1 MNPTEQLQRLW
12 ANLLQ
17 LGPRRL
23 GALAAIGL
31 ATFALVG
38 IAGYYLSRPSMETL
52 YAGLDRQDVSSIGSA
67 LRDADILFDVSAD
80 GTTVSVRYGQTAQA
94 RMLLAEKGL
103 PHSANA
109 GYELYDKMGSLG
121 LTSFMQDITRV
132 RALEGELARTIQSM
146 AGVKAAR
153 VHIVLPDEGSF
164 RRAKQPATA
173 SVLIR
178 ATTVDDAHAAQAIR
192 HLVASAVPG
201 MTPDN
206 VTVLSADGSV
216 LASGD
221 DSANAAPGK
230 MLDLEKQISREV
242 GDNIRK
248 TLAPSLGV
256 NNLQISVAAK
266 LNTDTKQTAETTYD
280 PDRRVERSPRT
291 VKETQNT
298 QNSSATPPT
307 TAGQNVPQAQTPGQ
321 SGKQSNEETSKKE
334 DLTNYEV
341 SSKTVTTVSAGYAV
355 EHLSIAVVLNK
366 AALLTSLGQ
375 KAGGEVPAAKLA
387 EVEQLAASAA
397 GFEKARGDTIKVMAV
412 DFVDSGKELEAVPS
426 TGIMD
431 ALLRQSGTLINA
443 AMILGVT
450 LLVLFFAVRPLTRVL
465 TAPSGEVIA
474 AGPGGFPALPLE
486 PTMGIEGGAAAMALP
501 DPGMMNF
508 GDGGGMAMADN
519 PLAAM
524 DMGGLTPSWDAGG
537 DDGLLDELRPRKTP
551 QKRLEQMIEFDE
563 AQAAAILKQWIH
575 KRAAVA

>member
-1 MNPTEQLQRLW
+1 MNPTEQLRRLA

-38 IAGYYLSRPSMETL
+38 IAGYYLSRPATETL
-52 YAGLDRQDVSSIGSA
+52 YAGLDRQDVSSIGAA
-67 LRDADILFDVSAD
+67 LRDADIPFDVSAD
-80 GTTVSVRYGQTAQA
+80 GTTVSVHYGQTAQA

-192 HLVASAVPG
+192 HLVAAAVPG

-221 DSANAAPGK
+221 DSTNAAPGK

-248 TLAPSLGV
+248 TLSPSLGV

-266 LNTDTKQTAETTYD
+266 LNTDTRQTAETTYD
-280 PDRRVERSPRT
+280 PDRRVERSTRT
-291 VKETQNT
+291 VKETQNS

-366 AALLTSLGQ
+366 AALLASLGQ
-375 KAGGEVPAAKLA
+375 KGGGEVPAAKLA
-387 EVEQLAASAA
+387 EIEQLAASAA

-412 DFVDSGKELEAVPS
+412 DFVDNGKELEAAPS
-426 TGIMD
+426 LSVTD

-443 AMILGVT
+443 GMILGVT

-465 TAPSGEVIA
+465 SAPVGGEASGGLV
-474 AGPGGFPALPLE
+474 ALPME
-486 PTMGIEGGAAAMALP
+486 PTLGLDAGAATMALP

-508 GDGGGMAMADN
+508 GDAGPMLGADN

-524 DMGGLTPSWDAGG
+524 DMGGLTPSWDTGG
-537 DDGLLDELRPRKTP
+537 DDALLDELRPRKTP

-575 KRAAVA
+575 KRAVVA

>member
-1 MNPTEQLQRLW
+1 MNPTEQLRRLW

-280 PDRRVERSPRT
+280 PDRRVERSTRT

-387 EVEQLAASAA
+387 EIEQLAASAA

-426 TGIMD
+426 AGIMD

-474 AGPGGFPALPLE
+474 AGPGGFPALPME

-508 GDGGGMAMADN
+508 GDAGAMGMGDN

-537 DDGLLDELRPRKTP
+537 DDGLMDDLRPRKTP

>member
-1 MNPTEQLQRLW
+1 MNPTEQLRRLW

-221 DSANAAPGK
+221 DSAKAAPGK

-280 PDRRVERSPRT
+280 PDRRVERSTRT

-334 DLTNYEV
+334 DLTNYEI

-387 EVEQLAASAA
+387 EIEQLAASAA

-426 TGIMD
+426 TGITD

-443 AMILGVT
+443 GMILGVT

-465 TAPSGEVIA
+465 TAPSGEVLT
-474 AGPGGFPALPLE
+474 GPGGFPALPLE
-486 PTMGIEGGAAAMALP
+486 PTMGIDAGAAAMALP

-508 GDGGGMAMADN
+508 GDGGAMGMGDN

>member
-1 MNPTEQLQRLW
+1 MNPTEQVQRLW

-17 LGPRRL
+17 LGARKL
-23 GALAAIGL
+23 GALAAIGA
-31 ATFALVG
+31 ATFLLVG

-52 YAGLDRQDVSSIGSA
+52 YAGLDRQDVSGIGAA
-67 LRDADILFDVSAD
+67 LRDADIPFDVSAD
-80 GTTVSVRYGQTAQA
+80 GTSVSVHYGQTAQA

-121 LTSFMQDITRV
+121 LTSFMQDVTRV
-132 RALEGELARTIQSM
+132 RALEGELARTVQSM
-146 AGVKAAR
+146 SGIKAAR

-192 HLVASAVPG
+192 HLVAAAVPG

-206 VTVLSADGSV
+206 VTVLSTDGTV

-221 DSANAAPGK
+221 DAGNAAPGK

-248 TLAPSLGV
+248 TLSPSLGV

-266 LNTDTKQTAETTYD
+266 LNTDTKQTAETTYN
-280 PDRRVERSPRT
+280 PDGRVERSTRT
-291 VKETQNT
+291 VKESQNS

-307 TAGQNVPQAQTPGQ
+307 TAGQNVPQNNTPGS
-321 SGKQSNEETSKKE
+321 SGKQSNEENNKKE
-334 DLTNYEV
+334 DLTNYEI

-355 EHLSIAVVLNK
+355 EHLSIAVVLNR
-366 AALLTSLGQ
+366 AALLTSLGL
-375 KAGGEVPAAKLA
+375 KAGSEVPPAKLA
-387 EVEQLAASAA
+387 EIEQLAASAA
-397 GFEKARGDTIKVMAV
+397 GIEKARGDSIKVMAA
-412 DFVDSGKELEAVPS
+412 DFVDAGKDLEAVPS
-426 TGIMD
+426 VSITD
-431 ALLRQSGTLINA
+431 ALMRQSGTLINA

-465 TAPSGEVIA
+465 GAPRDSQ
-474 AGPGGFPALPLE
+474 GGLLSALPIE
-486 PTMGIEGGAAAMALP
+486 PTMGLDGGATMALP
-501 DPGMMNF
+501 DPSMMNF
-508 GDGGGMAMADN
+508 ADAGASMTADN

-524 DMGGLTPSWDAGG
+524 DMGGFTPSWDAGDG
-537 DDGLLDELRPRKTP
+537 DGMLDELRPRKTP

-563 AQAAAILKQWIH
+563 AQAAAILKLWIH
-575 KRAAVA
+575 KRAAA

>member
-1 MNPTEQLQRLW
+1 MNPTEQLRRLW

-280 PDRRVERSPRT
+280 PDRRVERSTRT

-387 EVEQLAASAA
+387 EIEQLAASAA

-426 TGIMD
+426 AGIMD

-474 AGPGGFPALPLE
+474 AGPGGFPALPME

-508 GDGGGMAMADN
+508 GDAGAMGMGNN

-537 DDGLLDELRPRKTP
+537 DDGLMDDLRPRKTP